1 MTSVATP
8 PVPLM
13 LPPGLVPYRL
23 TVDQYEAMVD
33 AGILTEHDRLELIE
47 GMLVKKMTK
56 KPDHS
61 AGSEKGRRT
70 IDRASPRAGTPAMS
84 SPSASRRG
92 TASPNRTSP
101 WSGATSRITSR
112 ATPAPPTPP

>member
-56 KPDHS
+56 KPDRS

-70 IDRASPRAGTPAMS
+70 IDRVLIALELMASPWAYGAMAITILIDTWLLFTFFKAR
-84 SPSASRRG
+84 SAVR
-92 TASPNRTSP
+92 
-101 WSGATSRITSR
+101 
-112 ATPAPPTPP
+112 